1 MNTKSCSQQQPS
13 PTIAGMKITY
23 ALTQRDF
30 FDSMIAIRNRKRWAK
45 WVFRASIPVLGLLI
59 VFSLFTSPAPKLVL
73 NLARLL
79 FFVLLWAF
87 LLWGCPWW
95 LARTQSKQPSVQGQ
109 RTASLDSNGVNW
121 QWNGGSSAVE
131 WKTYMRWME
140 TKNQILLCSS
150 PVQCAII
157 PKRALSAEQLSEL
170 QTLLTENVGAV
181 LRV

>member
-59 VFSLFTSPAPKLVL
+59 VFSLFTSPAPKLML

-87 LLWGCPWW
+87 LLWGSPWW

-109 RTASLDSNGVNW
+109 RTASLDSNGVHW
-121 QWNGGSSAVE
+121 QWDGGSSVTE
-131 WKTYMRWME
+131 WKTYIRWME
-140 TKNQILLCSS
+140 TKNEILLCSS

-157 PKRALSAEQLSEL
+157 PKLYLSAEQLAEL
-170 QTLLTENVGAV
+170 RTLLTENIGAV